1 VNEEAGWS
9 GGGGN
14 KNLKPFVAWQSDVS
28 LEYYYGE
35 GSALGLNVFYKDID
49 NFVVPLLVT
58 AVRDV
63 PQLEFPTVGES
74 AGGDGI
80 VIENYSTNANGTNAV
95 SQGVEVFI
103 QHHFENGF
111 GVTGNYTVNDTNKA
125 DVSVSGVKMG
135 ESKLLGSSD
144 FQFNSSVFFEDD
156 DFSAR
161 ISYTLRGKTSLG
173 LQNGMQTYLDEYQ
186 QVDANVSYS
195 LMDDLILTAS
205 VINLTEEDQFSYIG
219 DDTKDRYL
227 SKSYSGRRFYAGISY
242 KF

>member
-1 VNEEAGWS
+1 MLPSFNISYDISDELVLRGAVAKVMARPDYSDLGGQERLQWISNERASDRSAVNEEAGWS

-63 PQLEFPTVGES
+63 PLLEFPTVGES

-111 GVTGNYTVNDTNKA
+111 GVTGNYTV
-125 DVSVSGVKMG
+125 
-135 ESKLLGSSD
+135 L
-144 FQFNSSVFFEDD
+144 
-156 DFSAR
+156 
-161 ISYTLRGKTSLG
+161 SL
-173 LQNGMQTYLDEYQ
+173 
-186 QVDANVSYS
+186 
-195 LMDDLILTAS
+195 IH
-205 VINLTEEDQFSYIG
+205 I
-219 DDTKDRYL
+219 
-227 SKSYSGRRFYAGISY
+227 
-242 KF
+242 